1 MDASSSP
8 DEVFELIAQI
18 SHELR
23 TPLTP
28 IRGYLHTLQRR
39 DGELTSD
46 QRQQIYE
53 VLLREE
59 QRLEALVSTLL
70 VATTPDRPL
79 ETTPEALDWPRIVSE
94 QVDLYRASHPGRVV
108 TMSDETDGCPVVADA
123 HLAVGVLANLLA
135 NALAHAP
142 DGSPV
147 EVVTA
152 LDGDGVLTTVSDH
165 GGGVPAADRDRI
177 FDRFVRVGDHR
188 TTTKGVGL
196 GLFIAR
202 RSAEAMGGT
211 IWCEET
217 PGGGAR
223 FAFRLPAGG
232 GLSSR

>member
-1 MDASSSP
+1 MDDSSSP
-8 DEVFELIAQI
+8 EDIIELIAQV

-28 IRGYLHTLQRR
+28 IKGYLLTLQRR
-39 DGELTSD
+39 DGDLTAE

-59 QRLEALVSTLL
+59 RRLEALVSTLL

-79 ETTPEALDWPRIVSE
+79 ETTLEALDWPRIVEE
-94 QVDLYRASHPGRVV
+94 QVDLYRGDEPTRVV
-108 TMSDETDGCPVVADA
+108 TVSDETGGRPVVADA

-142 DGSPV
+142 EGSPV

-152 LDGDGVLTTVSDH
+152 LDGDAVVTTISDH
-165 GGGVPAADRDRI
+165 GDGVPPADRARI
-177 FDRFVRVGDHR
+177 FERFVRVGEHR
-188 TTTKGVGL
+188 TTRPGVGL

-202 RSAEAMGGT
+202 RSVAAMGGA
-211 IWCEET
+211 IWCGET
-217 PGGGAR
+217 PGGGAQ
-223 FAFRLPAGG
+223 FAFLLPAGDA
-232 GLSSR
+232 LSSR